1 MKSIANLLGENQEV
15 FEFFSDYL
23 KYFFEP
29 PTKEHCLLIN
39 CLEIIERIFSRAFR
53 DFSEINISGLHHNE
67 MIALHLENTLI
78 GHLSRDSTA
87 IKSRETPVNKKKDEI
102 KKSERKRLD
111 LK

>member
-23 KYFFEP
+23 KCFFEP

-39 CLEIIERIFSRAFR
+39 CLKINESTFSRAFR
-53 DFSEINISGLHHNE
+53 DFSEINMCGLNHNE
-67 MIALHLENTLI
+67 MIALDLENTLI
-78 GHLSRDSTA
+78 GHLSRDSTP

-102 KKSERKRLD
+102 KKNPNEKD
-111 LK
+111 